1 MEGPPNACNNL
12 FPGDSG
18 KKKSGI
24 DSFYSKFRQGK
35 EITHSSRCFESVPE
49 FTCLSNCSE

>member
-1 MEGPPNACNNL
+1 MRVAICFLVIRG
-12 FPGDSG
+12 
-18 KKKSGI
+18 KKSGI

-35 EITHSSRCFESVPE
+35 EITHSGRCFESVPE

>member
-1 MEGPPNACNNL
+1 MGGPPNACSNL

-35 EITHSSRCFESVPE
+35 EITHSSVPE